1 MCARGL
7 HEVAGDLDFVFACK
21 NERFKQIEIDT
32 RNNYERKLCMILV
45 KISLFSDYFKKKV
58 LEETYLRSL

>member
-1 MCARGL
+1 MCACGL

-21 NERFKQIEIDT
+21 NESYKQIEIDT

-45 KISLFSDYFKKKV
+45 KISLFCDYCKKK
-58 LEETYLRSL
+58 Y